1 MSISRLWIPIA
12 FMMAVSASAIA
23 KEELPPIKVHHEAGV
38 DYVYG
43 GMDPLEHKALA
54 KIAERYQVQL
64 AFSQEGTNAK
74 LSGVKVTMIDY
85 KGDKALEKVIDGPI
99 FFATPPAGRW
109 TLKAEYARRDVQQD
123 GGRQRAFLHLAE
135 RAVQG
140 WPAGKLS
147 SPRACR
153 AAAKR
158 LSEN

>member
-1 MSISRLWIPIA
+1 MSSSRLWIVIA
-12 FMMAVSASAIA
+12 FMIASSASAFA

-109 TLKAEYARRDVQQD
+109 TLKAEYAGETFSKTVDVN
-123 GGRQRAFLHLAE
+123 GRFYISLN
-135 RAVQG
+135 VQFK
-140 WPAGKLS
+140 AG
-147 SPRACR
+147 PQG
-153 AAAKR
+153 
-158 LSEN
+158 N